1 MGGEYVSQE
10 QTFWNRVLEL
20 SKKRFKEQI
29 FDYFV
34 LASKLLRVENQQA
47 IIYLDAE
54 VKKMFWEE
62 NMTDVI
68 LTAGFNSMA

>member
-54 VKKMFWEE
+54 VKKMF
-62 NMTDVI
+62 
-68 LTAGFNSMA
+68 